1 MYHVPTDGSEEK
13 IAFFIIQWKKVNL
26 LQQASGI
33 INFGTLEHYSAH
45 LRPSRDFQ
53 AFTEYRSDFIGLLG
67 RN

>member
-13 IAFFIIQWKKVNL
+13 IAFFIIQRKTVNL
-26 LQQASGI
+26 LEQASRI

-53 AFTEYRSDFIGLLG
+53 VSTEYKSDFIGLHG